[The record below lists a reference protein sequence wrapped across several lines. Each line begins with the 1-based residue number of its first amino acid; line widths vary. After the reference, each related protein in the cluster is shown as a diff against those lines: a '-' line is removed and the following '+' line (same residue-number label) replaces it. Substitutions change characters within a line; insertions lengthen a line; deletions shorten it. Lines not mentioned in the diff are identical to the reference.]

1 MRRRLPPLK
10 TLPAFEIAA
19 DRLSFSEAAG
29 ELHLTHGAVSRQ
41 IKTLETAL
49 GVPLFRRRN
58 RRIELTEAGLA
69 LLPGVR
75 EALQLLEACTVQVAT
90 SPRQGALVV
99 SCVATFMMRWLIPRL
114 YDFNARH
121 RTIEVR
127 LSATEAPIDF
137 ARNGID
143 IAIRRGKPPWPRN
156 VVASPFLADRVGPV
170 CAPALLKGRNKL
182 RVSDLRHYKLLHAET
197 SLQAWS
203 DWARHVDGAG
213 VDIKKSQGF
222 ERTYFMLEAAAS
234 GLGIGIASHPLVEH
248 DLQSGR
254 LVAPFGFTPTGKS
267 YCVLHA
273 KQAAG
278 NAKIEAF
285 RSWIV
290 GVAQRSR
297 LDVPRRELRAGKR
310 APAHRPTAPL
320 HKVPSEPVS

>member
-41 IKTLETAL
+41 IKTLEAAL
-49 GVPLFRRRN
+49 GVALFRRRN

-75 EALQLLEACTVQVAT
+75 EALQLLEACTAQVAT

-114 YDFNARH
+114 YDFNALH
-121 RTIEVR
+121 RNIEVR

-137 ARNGID
+137 AHNGID

-170 CAPALLKGRNKL
+170 CAPALLEGRKRL
-182 RVSDLRHYKLLHAET
+182 RVSDLRQYKLLHAET

-222 ERTYFMLEAAAS
+222 EHTYFMLEAAAS

-290 GVAQRSR
+290 SVAQRSR
-297 LDVPRRELRAGKR
+297 VDIPRREDKR
-310 APAHRPTAPL
+310 ASAHRPTAPL
-320 HKVPSEPVS
+320 ESAK